1 MTQPEAANAA
11 RGGRWLPP
19 GVPVPIR
26 VIERLGLSPGRLV
39 VCALL
44 ALLLHVPLLPFAR
57 LFTLGLFDFLD
68 DETEE
73 DGEAV
78 VPIEIEVEG
87 TLEEAPPTTKQ
98 DPVEPP
104 GPSDPEGYAVAD
116 AGVDAS
122 KGADDGGVDGG
133 EPKAADAAPPDAGPD
148 APPPPPKEP
157 KEPIADNKAI
167 KDLSKNPNNVQIIL
181 VGSRLREHPVGAK
194 LGALLPTLK
203 QWEPFFK
210 GSGINPIDDMD
221 AMVIT
226 GPQVRISGEVIA
238 IMKFNIDMAR
248 VEETIQKLAE
258 GSEGLKL
265 EDTPVPA
272 WKATAD
278 KGARLFAVVPQ
289 KGLLYVLPWPKKG
302 KKDKGLSDDEWKKE
316 ERRRVDQQLARV
328 KVAKFPDYTKEP
340 YAIDAYMV
348 EPYKLVSKTGEVKL
362 GPFEIQLI
370 PRSLLSLRI
379 HVTPNGGDADVRLT
393 FQAKTADDAAS
404 AMEDLRTAWP
414 LLQVGAK
421 SEVGME
427 LPDLTWEQDGATI
440 EAEATL
446 PQASLEKVYELGRK
460 HSEDVKRKKD

>member
-1 MTQPEAANAA
+1 MTQPDAANAA

-19 GVPVPIR
+19 GVPVSIR
-26 VIERLGLSPGRLV
+26 VIERLGLSPGRLL
-39 VCALL
+39 VCAVL
-44 ALLLHVPLLPFAR
+44 ALLLHAPLLPFAR

-73 DGEAV
+73 EGEAV

-87 TLEEAPPTTKQ
+87 SLEEAPPAPKEA
-98 DPVEPP
+98 PLAPP
-104 GPSDPEGYAVAD
+104 GPPGPEGYAVSD

-122 KGADDGGVDGG
+122 KGVEDGGVDGG
-133 EPKAADAAPPDAGPD
+133 EPKDAAPPDAGPD

-157 KEPIADNKAI
+157 KEPIADNKAVQE
-167 KDLSKNPNNVQIIL
+167 LSKNPNNVQIIL

-238 IMKFNIDMAR
+238 IMKFNIDMTR
-248 VEETIQKLAE
+248 VEQTIQALADRSKGE
-258 GSEGLKL
+258 KL

-278 KGARLFAVVPQ
+278 KGVRLFAIVPQ

-302 KKDKGLSDDEWKKE
+302 KKDKGLSDEAWQKE
-316 ERRRVDQQLARV
+316 ERRRVDQQLARI
-328 KVAKFPDYTKEP
+328 KIAKFPDYTKEP
-340 YAIDAYMV
+340 YAIDAYMIQ
-348 EPYKLVSKTGEVKL
+348 PYKLVSKTGEVKL

-370 PRSLLSLRI
+370 PQSLLSMRI
-379 HVTPNGGDADVRLT
+379 HVTPSGGDADVRLT
-393 FQAKTADDAAS
+393 FQAKTSDEAAT
-404 AMEDLRTAWP
+404 AMDDLRTAWP

-421 SEVGME
+421 SEVGMD
-427 LPDLTWEQDGATI
+427 LPELTWEQDGKTI

-446 PQASLEKVYELGRK
+446 PQASLEKVYELGKK
-460 HSEDVKRKKD
+460 HAEDVKNR